1 MATASELL
9 ARAARTT
16 ELLTV
21 DMDTRVISIPTTV
34 RVLGVESDD
43 DVRRL
48 WFNVPRH
55 YGEFDLSK
63 FDIRINFKHEKGDGD
78 FYPVSRDEIDVND
91 DTMTFS
97 WLVDRTAYKSKGEV
111 SFSICMKLYDQTGV
125 VIKELNTT
133 PASLPVL
140 EGLETE
146 KAIVENNPSAFD
158 SILYRLYAVETAT
171 GNGSNGY
178 YTIAKVEDTTDGVVV
193 TIMGNDGKTEAVIRH
208 GKDGEDGST
217 PERGVHY
224 WTEADQEEIKS
235 EINTASTD
243 YINSWAPVNMSVIL
257 ESGDDNWVDNKQTV
271 IVPGVNSTNLV
282 IVAPD
287 SPDANYNEYA
297 RCGVRCIVQE
307 LNKLTFECKFKPVID
322 LTVNVA
328 VYYTTES
335 IATGGSFNVTHDGN
349 GNVTIY

>member
-43 DVRRL
+43 DVKRL

-55 YGEFDLSK
+55 YGEFDLSQ

-78 FYPVSRDEIDVND
+78 FYPVSRDEIDIND

-111 SFSICMKLYDQTGV
+111 SFSICMKLYDQTGTV
-125 VIKELNTT
+125 VKELNTT

-158 SILYRLYAVETAT
+158 SILHRLYAVETAT
-171 GNGSNGY
+171 GNGTNGY
-178 YTIAKVEDTTDGVVV
+178 YTIAKVENTTDGVVV
-193 TIMGNDGKTEAVIRH
+193 TIIGSDGKTEAIIRH
-208 GKDGEDGST
+208 GKDGAPGKDGYA
-217 PERGVHY
+217 PKVGVDY
-224 WTEADQEEIKS
+224 WTDADKET
-235 EINTASTD
+235 INTSAIEH
-243 YINSWAPVNMSVIL
+243 INSWAPVNLIVTL
-257 ESGDDNWVDNKQTV
+257 KPGDNEWVNNKQKVNVKGVTANNIV
-271 IVPGVNSTNLV
+271 IV
-282 IVAPD
+282 
-287 SPDANYNEYA
+287 SPNPADANYAEYS
-297 RCGVRCIVQE
+297 RCGVQCVGQE
-307 LNKLTFECKFKPVID
+307 DNYLTFECDKKPTIE
-322 LTVNVA
+322 LTANVA
-328 VYYTTES
+328 IYYTTDS
-335 IATGGSFNVTHDGN
+335 IETGGSISVTYDGN
-349 GNVTIY
+349 GNVTIS